1 MGRRARSL
9 PCTAWRRTRCPE
21 VVAFKTRRFRRC
33 LFGVVGSDA
42 PIPRTA
48 FRRESTLS
56 RTRRS
61 MHATPILYRVPCHL
75 WATLLAVARAYSY
88 AVRPWS
94 LLYVLRHA
102 DASVTAAA
110 SVYVCHLLRQMR
122 AMLRGEHVLRLSMG
136 PMLREIVAAIKPVR
150 VRACVRRGRARAP
163 PRFVRGRAVSMPSAS
178 CRALARLAVGP
189 CRQPAAPPRLG
200 KRTRCTYALARQQAR
215 SVSGRAAAA
224 AT

>member
-1 MGRRARSL
+1 MPRRRARSL

-75 WATLLAVARAYSY
+75 WATLLAAARAYSY
-88 AVRPWS
+88 AVRPRS

-189 CRQPAAPPRLG
+189 CRQPAAPPRL
-200 KRTRCTYALARQQAR
+200 
-215 SVSGRAAAA
+215 
-224 AT
+224 